1 MIHSMTGF
9 GRGQGQANG
18 MDITVELRSVNHRF
32 FEYSSRLPR
41 AFGFLDEKL
50 KSFLQERIARG
61 KVDVS
66 VYIDVTDAPG
76 AEVAVNRTLAQAY
89 AAAARE
95 LSEVCG
101 VHNDLTARSLMLLPD
116 VITVRRAAEDEDA
129 VWTAV
134 RGVTEQ
140 ALERFLAMRERE
152 GARMRE
158 DVLNR
163 RQTLL
168 EAVAFI
174 EERSPRTVRE
184 HMDKVQT
191 RMRELLDGAAV
202 DEARLLTEAGLI
214 ADRLAVAEETV
225 RLRSHLDQLE
235 ALVNADEPVG
245 RKLDF
250 LVQEIN
256 RETNTIGS
264 KSQDLSLTRRIV
276 DMKSEIEKIR
286 EQIQNIE

>member
-95 LSEVCG
+95 LAEVCG
-101 VHNDLTARSLMLLPD
+101 VHNDLTARSLMQLPD

-129 VWTAV
+129 VWAAV

-152 GARMRE
+152 GAHMRE

-168 EAVAFI
+168 EAVAFV
-174 EERSPRTVRE
+174 EERSPQTVRE

-202 DEARLLTEAGLI
+202 DEGRLLTEAGLI

>member
-89 AAAARE
+89 ASAARE
-95 LSEVCG
+95 LADVCG
-101 VHNDLTARSLMLLPD
+101 VPNDLTARSLMQLPD

-129 VWTAV
+129 VWAAV
-134 RGVTEQ
+134 HGVTEQ

-163 RQTLL
+163 RRTLL
-168 EAVAFI
+168 EAVAFV
-174 EERSPRTVRE
+174 EERSPQTVRE

-191 RMRELLDGAAV
+191 RMRELLDGATV
-202 DEARLLTEAGLI
+202 DEGRLLTEAGLI

>member
-89 AAAARE
+89 ASAARE
-95 LSEVCG
+95 LADVCG
-101 VHNDLTARSLMLLPD
+101 VPNDLTTRSLMQLPD

-129 VWTAV
+129 VWAAV

-163 RQTLL
+163 RRTLL
-168 EAVAFI
+168 EAVAFV
-174 EERSPRTVRE
+174 EERSPQTVRE

-202 DEARLLTEAGLI
+202 DEGRLLTEAGLI